1 MDSVSATTGGPPAA
15 PQQGVGAELR
25 DSVLLLG
32 LSLAVTIAVAAVAQT
47 ALALLG

>member
-1 MDSVSATTGGPPAA
+1 MDSVSATTGGPPPE

-32 LSLAVTIAVAAVAQT
+32 LSLAVTFAVAAVAQT